1 MERPAGAGQMPDFL
15 GDAVHVDSQADPAIA
30 DQCEPEFPLF
40 HGVESCRG
48 RWTCRGCVSVPGK
61 SGPAKAGAW
70 AAWTNSRQPPDREI
84 WVESGRSPS
93 RLREGVRG
101 WAGAT
106 SALFCNG

>member
-70 AAWTNSRQPPDREI
+70 AAWTNRSEERRVGTECVSTCRSR
-84 WVESGRSPS
+84 WSPY
-93 RLREGVRG
+93 
-101 WAGAT
+101 
-106 SALFCNG
+106 N

>member
-1 MERPAGAGQMPDFL
+1 M
-15 GDAVHVDSQADPAIA
+15 HVDSQADPAIA

-61 SGPAKAGAW
+61 RAPVKAGAW

-84 WVESGRSPS
+84 GVESGRSPYSSPLPPIRHPGLDPGS
-93 RLREGVRG
+93 RCLGL
-101 WAGAT
+101 GAH
-106 SALFCNG
+106 SERKRDPGSSPG

>member
-1 MERPAGAGQMPDFL
+1 MPDFL

-84 WVESGRSPS
+84 WVESGRRS
-93 RLREGVRG
+93 EEH
-101 WAGAT
+101 T
-106 SALFCNG
+106 SELQSLMRISYAVFCLKKKK